1 MEAEHKR
8 KDAEIE
14 ALEEKQ
20 AKLEE
25 DWRRQQE
32 EVNQKNKKQQNEWQT
47 KRKEVQDA
55 LQEKMKEM
63 KELYEKTK
71 ERLEERVEELIKK
84 LKEQAAKDQNQSA
97 SSWQGEAGEGCFG
110 GLCEVL
116 VRDKGSIKMR
126 DLETGDVVATGQ
138 GWMSP
143 WCAEM
148 SSEQIH
154 DYAKFLV
161 MFFFSGG
168 HVAKSRRSELLT
180 WHAT

>member
-138 GWMSP
+138 GWV
-143 WCAEM
+143 A
-148 SSEQIH
+148 
-154 DYAKFLV
+154 
-161 MFFFSGG
+161 FS
-168 HVAKSRRSELLT
+168 VV
-180 WHAT
+180 